1 MNIMKNKF
9 SLSVLISGAL
19 FLSGCNDAFL
29 DRPPLDS
36 LGDDTFWLEA
46 EPVKAAAVAC
56 YDYINKG
63 NTLDSEYFSD
73 NNLYFS
79 NTNGNENVSA
89 GYHNSYDPIM
99 EGFWSSSYAAIRR
112 CNTFLANYEKGTYD
126 PDLKE
131 RLGAEVRFLRAYYY
145 SGLIMLFGDVQFVL
159 EPIYPGDSEVYGYRQ
174 SKDMILEFVLN
185 EFEEAGRILPDA
197 YEDEDRGRATKG
209 AAYAMKARVALFFG
223 KWEIAEKAAA
233 EVMKLG
239 YQLYDV
245 GNTRLN
251 YYMLFRH
258 AARPSVNKD
267 NKEDIFWRPYL
278 QSKIHHNLSR
288 ELQLPTTR
296 TDEYIRWSPTKSLV
310 DSYLCTD
317 GLPIEKSDLYKGPKG
332 DNPVGTYADYWRNR
346 DPRMSQ
352 TILAPRSVVEEEAE
366 ATGKDSGDLG
376 CWKFSG
382 NPFNGP
388 SFPGHAN
395 STMTRTGFYFCKY
408 AEIGGQHTGTG
419 ELEASENIGLFNY
432 DWNDIRIIRYAEVL
446 LIYAEACLEQG
457 KLTQEV
463 VNNTINLL
471 RKRVGMHEMVLTELQ
486 ANGLD
491 IREEV
496 RRERRVELALDG
508 LRYFDLLRWR
518 QGSLLAADK
527 IGMNK
532 KVVEKE
538 FPNEYQYVEDNTT
551 DLTGDMI
558 LFTDRVF
565 NEEKHYLWPIPE
577 SQRILNPNL
586 TQNPLW

>member
-1 MNIMKNKF
+1 MKNKICF
-9 SLSVLISGAL
+9 SALILTAL
-19 FLSGCNDAFL
+19 FLGGCNDAFL

-36 LGDDTFWLEA
+36 LGDETFWVEE

-56 YDYINKG
+56 YDFINKG
-63 NTLDSEYFSD
+63 NTLDNEYFSD

-79 NTNGNENVSA
+79 NTDGNENVSA
-89 GYHNSYDPIM
+89 GYHNSFDPIM
-99 EGFWSSSYAAIRR
+99 ENFWASGYGAIRR

-131 RLGAEVRFLRAYYY
+131 RLAAEVRFLRAYYY
-145 SGLIMLFGDVQFVL
+145 SQLITVFGDVQFVL
-159 EPIYPGDSEVYGYRQ
+159 KPLSPGDPEVYGTRQ
-174 SKDMILEFVLN
+174 SKDDILEFVLT
-185 EFEEAGRILPDA
+185 EFDEAAKILPVS
-197 YEDEDRGRATKG
+197 YEAEDRGRATKG
-209 AAYAMKARVALFFG
+209 AAYAMEARVALFFG
-223 KWEIAEKAAA
+223 KWDVAERAAG

-239 YQLYDV
+239 YELYDV

-258 AARPSVNKD
+258 AARPSVNTN

-278 QSKIHHNLSR
+278 ESKIHHNLSR

-317 GLPIEKSDLYKGPKG
+317 GLPIDKSGLYKGPVG
-332 DNPVGTYADYWRNR
+332 ENPTGTYADYWRNR

-352 TILAPRSVVEEEAE
+352 TILAPYTVVKEEET
-366 ATGKDSGDLG
+366 ATGKPSGDLG

-408 AEIGGQHTGTG
+408 AEIGGERVGTG
-419 ELEASENIGLFNY
+419 DLEASVCVGQYNY

-446 LIYAEACLEQG
+446 LIYAEACLEQD
-457 KLTQEV
+457 KLTQDV
-463 VNNTINLL
+463 VDKTINLL
-471 RKRVGMHEMVLTELQ
+471 RKRVGMHEMDLAELQ
-486 ANGLD
+486 ANGMD
-491 IREEV
+491 VREEV

-527 IGMNK
+527 MGMNK
-532 KVVEKE
+532 KVVETE
-538 FPNEYQYVEDNTT
+538 FPNEYKYVEDNET

-565 NEEKHYLWPIPE
+565 NEDKHYLWPIPE
-577 SQRILNPNL
+577 SQRILNKNL
-586 TQNPLW
+586 TQNPQW